1 MMIKAIEKAIED
13 YVKDGTDDR
22 EFTTGW
28 IVVAAVSSSALDK
41 IDHNG
46 YVSITSEGLPHHA
59 QLGLL
64 AMAMQDKQA
73 SATIS
78 SLYQVGAAILDE
90 DEWDG
95 EED

>member
-1 MMIKAIEKAIED
+1 MIKAIEKAIED
-13 YVKDGTDDR
+13 YVKDGTDES

-28 IVVAAVSSSALDK
+28 IVIAAVSSSALDK

-46 YVSITSEGLPHHA
+46 YVSITSDGLPHHA

-73 SATIS
+73 GATVS
-78 SLYQVGAAILDE
+78 SFYQVGAEILNEDEWEDE
-90 DEWDG
+90 DE
-95 EED
+95 